1 MVTGGGAAAFGMDFI
16 VYGRLRIL
24 RLELLESI
32 EYVELVRAKLMFDDV
47 FVVCFACGL
56 SCVLVL
62 TDDLVKFDLTTMGG
76 VVADFVDAAKAF
88 QPLPPYF
95 GLASI
100 VVIRTVFSSFFT
112 EFFNSL
118 SFAYVMADVLIVL
131 PDGVLRV
138 DVVVVRRSRVC
149 GL

>member
-1 MVTGGGAAAFGMDFI
+1 MYSLPPFNGFFLRDLLFEMVTGGGAAAFGMDFI

-47 FVVCFACGL
+47 FIVCFACGL

-62 TDDLVKFDLTTMGG
+62 TDDFVKFDLTTIGRVESVG
-76 VVADFVDAAKAF
+76 ADDVKEF

-95 GLASI
+95 GFASI
-100 VVIRTVFSSFFT
+100 VVMRTVFSSFFT

-118 SFAYVMADVLIVL
+118 SFA
-131 PDGVLRV
+131 
-138 DVVVVRRSRVC
+138 
-149 GL
+149 